1 MFAGCLLQ
9 NLRKIN
15 PLISSHRTRSEKLE
29 EFKKKPAFHNI
40 LNFTPFHT
48 VITLHQPPYKEVFI
62 FTFYSVVYTFLL
74 LLEFALMVCRRQ
86 VIYNSNRNFFR

>member
-29 EFKKKPAFHNI
+29 EFKKN
-40 LNFTPFHT
+40 
-48 VITLHQPPYKEVFI
+48 QRFI
-62 FTFYSVVYTFLL
+62 RF
-74 LLEFALMVCRRQ
+74 
-86 VIYNSNRNFFR
+86 